1 MTYIATSWVNDSEP
15 AINAANLNKLEA
27 GVVAAHEAVANVE
40 LTPGPEGPEGPEG
53 PAGKDGADGAPGAKG
68 DKGDKGDPGEPGKD
82 GADGAKGDKGDKGD
96 TGAPGKDGAD
106 GAPTQAEWD
115 ALVARV
121 EALENPA

>member
-1 MTYIATSWVNDSEP
+1 MTYTATSWVNGSEP

-40 LTPGPEGPEGPEG
+40 LTPGP
-53 PAGKDGADGAPGAKG
+53 DGSPGAKG
-68 DKGDKGDPGEPGKD
+68 DKGDKGDPGTP

>member
-1 MTYIATSWVNDSEP
+1 MTYTATSWVNGSEP

-40 LTPGPEGPEGPEG
+40 LTPGP
-53 PAGKDGADGAPGAKG
+53 
-68 DKGDKGDPGEPGKD
+68 
-82 GADGAKGDKGDKGD
+82 KGDKGDKGD
-96 TGAPGKDGAD
+96 TGEPGKDGTD

>member
-1 MTYIATSWVNDSEP
+1 MTYTATSWVNGSEP

-27 GVVAAHEAVANVE
+27 GVVAAHDAVANIE
-40 LTPGPEGPEGPEG
+40 LAPGP
-53 PAGKDGADGAPGAKG
+53 KG
-68 DKGDKGDPGEPGKD
+68 DKGY
-82 GADGAKGDKGDKGD
+82 KGD
-96 TGAPGKDGAD
+96 TGAPGKDGTD

>member
-1 MTYIATSWVNDSEP
+1 MTYIATNWVNDSEP

-40 LTPGPEGPEGPEG
+40 LAPGPKGDKGDPGAP
-53 PAGKDGADGAPGAKG
+53 GKDGADGSPGAKG
-68 DKGDKGDPGEPGKD
+68 DKGDTGD
-82 GADGAKGDKGDKGD
+82 KGDKGDKGD

-121 EALENPA
+121 EALENSA

>member
-1 MTYIATSWVNDSEP
+1 MTYIATNWVNDSEP

-40 LTPGPEGPEGPEG
+40 LAPGP
-53 PAGKDGADGAPGAKG
+53 
-68 DKGDKGDPGEPGKD
+68 KGDKGDP
-82 GADGAKGDKGDKGD
+82 
-96 TGAPGKDGAD
+96 GAPGKDGAD

-121 EALENPA
+121 EALENSA

>member
-1 MTYIATSWVNDSEP
+1 MTYTATSWVNGSEP

-40 LTPGPEGPEGPEG
+40 LAPGP
-53 PAGKDGADGAPGAKG
+53 KG
-68 DKGDKGDPGEPGKD
+68 DKGDKGDPGTPGAD
-82 GADGAKGDKGDKGD
+82 GKDGAKGDKGDPGTPGAPGADGKDGAKGDKGD

-121 EALENPA
+121 DALENPA

>member
-1 MTYIATSWVNDSEP
+1 MTYTATSWVNDSEP

-27 GVVAAHEAVANVE
+27 GVVAAHESVANIE
-40 LTPGPEGPEGPEG
+40 LAPGP
-53 PAGKDGADGAPGAKG
+53 KG
-68 DKGDKGDPGEPGKD
+68 DKGDKGDAGAPGT
-82 GADGAKGDKGDKGD
+82 DGAKGDKGDKGD

-121 EALENPA
+121 EALENSA